1 MSQVK
6 RSRLWI
12 WIIVLGGAVL
22 ALVRIGSI
30 ETPEPVEPAEET
42 EAAGADGTVSF
53 LMEQQWLIRMKL
65 AQAESALL
73 APQVRAVGRVVP
85 APRHHAVVAP
95 PVGGIV
101 STSALPQLG
110 QRIRQGEIVARVT
123 ESPTAAEAASLRVE
137 QTRVEAERR
146 RLTEARVE
154 ASERLSFARSDAERA
169 RRLLERGAY
178 SQRQAD
184 QAETESRS
192 AGANLAAMDAE
203 LAALE
208 SDAVAMT
215 YDVRSPISGTVV
227 QLSKRAGERVGAG
240 EAILEVIDTATVWLE
255 APVFERDLDS
265 LSERPMATFTTPA
278 FPGREFR
285 AATVIDAGDVIDE
298 GTRAAMF
305 VFEVPNPDGLLR
317 VGMQANVRMD
327 AGTPSPTLTVP
338 PEAVLDNEGQK
349 IVYVLLSGETFQR
362 RTVTVGDEY
371 GDRIAI
377 LSGLEPGDRVVT
389 QGAYQLK
396 LQELE
401 PADPGAHT
409 HEL

>member
-1 MSQVK
+1 
-6 RSRLWI
+6 
-12 WIIVLGGAVL
+12 VL
-22 ALVRIGSI
+22 ALVRIGLL
-30 ETPEPVEPAEET
+30 ETPEPVEPAG
-42 EAAGADGTVSF
+42 EAAVSADGTVSF
-53 LMEQQWLIRMKL
+53 LMEQQWLVRMKL
-65 AQAESALL
+65 AHAESALL

-101 STSALPQLG
+101 STPALPQLG
-110 QRIRQGEIVARVT
+110 QRVRQGEIIARVT

-137 QTRVEAERR
+137 ETRIEAERR

-154 ASERLSFARSDAERA
+154 ASERLDFSRSEAERA

-178 SQRQAD
+178 AQRQAD
-184 QAETESRS
+184 QAETEYRS
-192 AGANLAAMDAE
+192 AGANLAAVDAE

-208 SDAVAMT
+208 FDAVAMT

-227 QLSKRAGERVGAG
+227 RVTKRAGERVGAG
-240 EAILEVIDTATVWLE
+240 EAILEVIDTATVWME
-255 APVFERDLDS
+255 VPVFERDLGS
-265 LSERPMATFTTPA
+265 LSERPIATFTTPT

-285 AATVIDAGDVIDE
+285 TATVIDAGDVIDE
-298 GTRAAMF
+298 DTRAAVF

-327 AGTPSPTLTVP
+327 AGTPSEALTVP
-338 PEAVLDNEGQK
+338 SEAVLDNEGQK

-371 GDRIAI
+371 GDRVAI

-409 HEL
+409 HEV